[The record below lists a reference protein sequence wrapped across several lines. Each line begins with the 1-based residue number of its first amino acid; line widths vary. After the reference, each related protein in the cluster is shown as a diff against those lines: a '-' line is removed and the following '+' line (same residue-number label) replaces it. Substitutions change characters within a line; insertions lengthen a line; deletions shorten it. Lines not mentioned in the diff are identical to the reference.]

1 MIFLP
6 VFTCVSKNI
15 WFDHIIFKK
24 LAKIF
29 MQMLDGFKEIY
40 RYQVYP
46 DFILLRMIDIGAIW
60 GTENGHPFFGRCILA
75 KKVMLKKSYY
85 QNEKKIYLSDLTPK
99 KNSESFDKNWWN
111 GGWFLNL
118 ANFTQLAFFTLL
130 PPSHY
135 TLN

>member
-46 DFILLRMIDIGAIW
+46 DFILLRMIDIG
-60 GTENGHPFFGRCILA
+60 HMGRG
-75 KKVMLKKSYY
+75 KWSSSFWTMYPSQKSYV
-85 QNEKKIYLSDLTPK
+85 QEKLLSKWKKYICKILHQKRIQKVLI
-99 KNSESFDKNWWN
+99 KNWWN
-111 GGWFLNL
+111 GGCFLNL